1 MDRNTIMMAALCRR
15 GKNGLNFK
23 EKMWDVLFFVGAM
36 RYTIFFFNEF

>member
-23 EKMWDVLFFVGAM
+23 EKIQDVLFFCWCAEE
-36 RYTIFFFNEF
+36 YYFLFNEF